1 MDAAVRTPL
10 CHINLAKNFGG
21 GERQTEL
28 LIRALAEQGW
38 RQRLVVREGHALAKR
53 CVDVPKLDI
62 REVASNPVAAALAT
76 RGTTLVHAHDGR
88 AVYAAWLTSLLTAKP
103 YVITRRVVNA
113 QTASPV
119 RASAY
124 VRAAGIV
131 AVSASAA
138 AEMKKQQ
145 PDVEPT
151 VIRDAHAGFTPDTD
165 AVAEIRQ
172 RFGDGILIGHVG
184 QSNDAVKG
192 QRTLFDVAR
201 RMQGTHRTFVF
212 LGEGRDLEAFRA
224 ETADLDNV
232 HLQGFVDNVA
242 DYIAAFDIFAFP
254 SIQEAVGSTL
264 LDAMHAGLPIVA
276 SRTGGIPEVIE
287 DGRNGILVEPR
298 DVDGF
303 ADAIEQL
310 IDDDALRV
318 RIEEANRAD
327 AARYTADAMAEA
339 YVEIYSRIVDAR

>member
-1 MDAAVRTPL
+1 MPAAVRIPL
-10 CHINLAKNFGG
+10 CHINLARNFGG

-28 LIRALAEQGW
+28 LVRALAGHGW
-38 RQRLVVREGHALAKR
+38 RQRLVVREGHALATR
-53 CVDVPKLDI
+53 CADVPKLDI
-62 REVASNPVAAALAT
+62 REVPSNPVAAALAT

-88 AVYAAWLTSLLTAKP
+88 AVYSAWLANLLTAKP

-113 QTASPV
+113 QKASPV

-124 VRAAGIV
+124 GRASGIV

-151 VIRDAHAGFTPDTD
+151 VILDAHAGFTPNVD

-201 RMQGTHRTFVF
+201 RMQTGDRSFLF
-212 LGEGRDLEAFRA
+212 LGEGRDLESFRH
-224 ETADLDNV
+224 ETSDLDHV
-232 HLQGFVDNVA
+232 HLLGFVDNVA
-242 DYIAAFDIFAFP
+242 DHLAAFDIFVFP

-276 SRTGGIPEVIE
+276 SRTGGIPEVIA

-298 DVDGF
+298 DVEGF
-303 ADAIEQL
+303 AEAIEQL
-310 IDDDALRV
+310 IDDDALRA
-318 RIEEANRAD
+318 RIEAANVAD
-327 AARYTADAMAEA
+327 AAKYTANAMAEA
-339 YVEIYSRIVDAR
+339 YVDIYRGIVGTP